1 MSAATA
7 GLFVDIDYIRVWS
20 DDPPDSG
27 VTPSLTST
35 SVNQMITPS
44 KPEDSYEF
52 KNAQS
57 ILLTLS
63 DIISS
68 T

>member
-7 GLFVDIDYIRVWS
+7 GLFVDIDYIRAWS

-27 VTPSLTST
+27 ATS
-35 SVNQMITPS
+35 SASSANANQMITPS
-44 KPEDSYEF
+44 RPEDSYEF